1 MKINQNTTYY
11 YTINNTIYGVLDVQ
25 SFDDATVDLSLFIVP
40 PSIRLIHYSTNLST
54 KLFLQTQFL

>member
-25 SFDDATVDLSLFIVP
+25 SFDDATVNLSLFIVP
-40 PSIRLIHYSTNLST
+40 PSITLIHYSTNLST
-54 KLFLQTQFL
+54 KLFLQSSL